1 MLNLSRQ
8 QQGVYIFQNSTYH
21 YFRQVVP
28 IDLRP
33 AIKRTEF
40 RVSLR
45 TADRATAKRKA
56 SCLSARIWDIFTAL
70 RKGDKRMTRL
80 TAEQI
85 QDLVKAWVEH
95 ELAEDAAARIL
106 SAKTYG
112 KSGGADETAID
123 EADEVYSLCAAEARE
138 SLATGSYT
146 RVKDF
151 ADDILETNQLT
162 SDNGSLEYKQ
172 LCHEILKGQIEICS
186 ILKQRN
192 QGVYPTAYT
201 PNNANLHKHAS
212 DTQNSGIARKKRK
225 VLISTAFKAYEEDKT
240 LHAHWT
246 PRTKLNV
253 RDKISTLIELLGD
266 ISIYDITQQKLKDVE
281 KKLLRYP
288 KNRKKS
294 PKYRYLKIDEIMTMP
309 IVPEDCLSRKT
320 IDNYLIQINSY
331 LAWVKKMYELPDW
344 VSTLMSAPKR
354 DNTKDSTA
362 SKAVFSTDDLTNIF
376 HGPWYV
382 LTAEERRKRESNRRL
397 APLDAPKFWLPLMAL
412 FSGARLEEMGQLYL
426 NDFKIIDGTK
436 CYELSIITEDEDGN
450 IQKVKTLK
458 NTASKR
464 VVPLHDELLKLG
476 LWEYVQELKETGHT
490 RLFEELNQSGVDQR
504 YTTAYSKWFN
514 RHLQNDLN
522 IKGNKKIGSKV
533 FYSFRHTFINYC
545 VQHGIEDKYFERV
558 VGHALEGNQVTY
570 AHYAKPIS
578 PKTLKREVLDRVDY
592 GINLDHLKDN
602 PFARVKES

>member
-1 MLNLSRQ
+1 MLKT
-8 QQGVYIFQNSTYH
+8 QGVYIFQNSTYH

-28 IDLRP
+28 VDLRP

-85 QDLVKAWVEH
+85 QDLVKAWVEQ

-123 EADEVYSLCAAEARE
+123 KADEVYSLCAAEARE
-138 SLATGSYT
+138 SLAAGSYT

-192 QGVYPTAYT
+192 QGVYPTDYT
-201 PNNANLHKHAS
+201 APHLYAADVQKS
-212 DTQNSGIARKKRK
+212 KTIKKQQIK
-225 VLISTAFKAYEEDKT
+225 LSTAFKAYIDDKKS
-240 LHAHWT
+240 HGHWIQ
-246 PRTKLNV
+246 RTETNV
-253 RDKISTLIELLGD
+253 KDKVKVLIEIMGD
-266 ISIYDITQQKLKDVE
+266 IYLCDITQEKLKAFE
-281 KKLLRYP
+281 RALLRYP
-288 KNRKKS
+288 KNRTKVA
-294 PKYRYLKIDEIMTMP
+294 KYRDCDINEIMKMDVASNERISITT
-309 IVPEDCLSRKT
+309 VN
-320 IDNYLIQINSY
+320 NYLTQINGF
-331 LAWVKKMYELPDW
+331 LAWVRKIYELPDW
-344 VSTLMSAPKR
+344 LSTLMTAPKP
-354 DNTKDSTA
+354 DEAKDKTT
-362 SKAVFSTDDLTNIF
+362 SKAIFTTEDISTIF
-376 HGPWYV
+376 NGKWYV
-382 LTAEERRKRESNRRL
+382 LTQEERKKRASDTRL
-397 APLDAPKFWLPLMAL
+397 SPLNGTKFWLPLMAL

-426 NDFKIIDGTK
+426 ADFKIIDNTK
-436 CYELSIITEDEDGN
+436 CFELTTEIEDEEGN
-450 IQKVKTLK
+450 VKCVKSLK

-464 VVPLHDELLKLG
+464 VVPIHDELLNLG
-476 LWEYVQELKETGHT
+476 LWEYVQELKSGGHE
-490 RLFEELNQSGVDQR
+490 RLFEDLNPTCADGK
-504 YTTAYSKWFN
+504 YTTLYSKWFN
-514 RHLQNDLN
+514 RHIKSDLK
-522 IKGNKKIGSKV
+522 IIGSEKTGAKV
-533 FYSFRHTFINYC
+533 FHSFRHTFINYC

-570 AHYAKPIS
+570 AHYAKPMS